1 MPGDRGRGRGGA
13 WSPGV
18 VGGGAWRLGGQ
29 GRGRGGG
36 GWSGARGVVE
46 GVVGA
51 EPGAGGGARRAGLA
65 LSALRGGCRG
75 RGHGRRVAR
84 RGLPGS
90 PPTGKAGRARWQVFL
105 PGSAQPRSVR
115 PADWVWAPRAFAEHP
130 GTRGGAGGLL
140 VPRRGGAGGS
150 GSAARA
156 CGQPETSRLGDNFT
170 QRSYSLSSPYCYCL
184 VASRPTVSPDSSFVL
199 TRPDSRSP
207 RA

>member
-1 MPGDRGRGRGGA
+1 M
-13 WSPGV
+13 
-18 VGGGAWRLGGQ
+18 LQ
-29 GRGRGGG
+29 
-36 GWSGARGVVE
+36 
-46 GVVGA
+46 
-51 EPGAGGGARRAGLA
+51 
-65 LSALRGGCRG
+65 
-75 RGHGRRVAR
+75 
-84 RGLPGS
+84 
-90 PPTGKAGRARWQVFL
+90 GRAREASRERTQYLLVS
-105 PGSAQPRSVR
+105 GMKEAVMTRSVR
-115 PADWVWAPRAFAEHP
+115 PSDWVWAPRAFAEHP

-199 TRPDSRSP
+199 TRPDPRSP